1 MDALISNADDSEKYR
16 YISHVDFIRILR
28 DKYKEG
34 TKSTFENIKAQV
46 EQECERKKQQG
57 NNISDLKNNTLSSY
71 IKTILAAE
79 KATTLLNHCRQALRQ
94 LDEQHE
100 MIENTLKE
108 HTELGKKLNEQIRQQ
123 ANSLTND
130 EEAMRQLLQE
140 LRQRN
145 Q

>member
-1 MDALISNADDSEKYR
+1 MDTLISNADDSEKYR

-46 EQECERKKQQG
+46 EQECERKKQQ
-57 NNISDLKNNTLSSY
+57 
-71 IKTILAAE
+71 AE
-79 KATTLLNHCRQALRQ
+79 KATTLLNHCRQALSQ

-108 HTELGKKLNEQIRQQ
+108 HTELGKKLNKQIRQQ

-130 EEAMRQLLQE
+130 EEAMRQLLLE